1 MKILYRFRVG
11 ALAVAAILHNE
22 LIVSS
27 PSVFEGLKYN
37 GLLCNI
43 AWEWFWAF
51 ERWEVAYC
59 SCGVYGATC
68 NVLLEPFVRLRTGW
82 AKDQNRRSVGRALDW
97 VGAKKS
103 AIAFLF
109 LFIVINEM
117 KQTNM

>member
-51 ERWEVAYC
+51 ERWETAYC
-59 SCGVYGATC
+59 NCGACGATC
-68 NVLLEPFVRLRTGW
+68 NVLLKRWQKTETAGALAERWLGLVQKGQR
-82 AKDQNRRSVGRALDW
+82 QRSYF
-97 VGAKKS
+97 
-103 AIAFLF
+103 FL
-109 LFIVINEM
+109 
-117 KQTNM
+117 

>member
-1 MKILYRFRVG
+1 MDLLWHLQKTMKILYRFRVG

-22 LIVSS
+22 LMMQCQRCSLV
-27 PSVFEGLKYN
+27 LKHN

-68 NVLLEPFVRLRTGW
+68 NVLLERWQKTKTAGALAERWTGW
-82 AKDQNRRSVGRALDW
+82 AQKGQR
-97 VGAKKS
+97 
-103 AIAFLF
+103 
-109 LFIVINEM
+109 
-117 KQTNM
+117 